1 MADQGHQG
9 PLSRELGGQQGP
21 PPGLVVSAS
30 LREAGPGRPLLA
42 SLPWAAVW
50 ARSSGNV
57 SDPLAAQTPVA
68 LCSPVPAA
76 GRGERGPGSGIGRA
90 PARDRLWVR
99 SIVHVVAAVA
109 APPQPQGGSGVLP

>member
-1 MADQGHQG
+1 MG
-9 PLSRELGGQQGP
+9 SR
-21 PPGLVVSAS
+21 GLRRGWVVSAS
-30 LREAGPGRPLLA
+30 LDEAGPGQPLVA